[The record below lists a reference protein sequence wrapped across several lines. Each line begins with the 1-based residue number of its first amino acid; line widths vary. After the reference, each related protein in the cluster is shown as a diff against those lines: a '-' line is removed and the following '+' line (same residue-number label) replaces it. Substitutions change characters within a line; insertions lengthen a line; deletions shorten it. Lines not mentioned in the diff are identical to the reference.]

1 MSGITTTTVGG
12 MTTTTTTST
21 TSTTTC
27 SFFVLRRTDPVLLVG
42 RVVVSPADDGDDVV
56 GLGCGFELA
65 VDAAGVGVEALRGLR
80 GETETEMEM
89 ETDGV
94 RDISEASS
102 VVVGSSS
109 KCARQSRS

>member
-1 MSGITTTTVGG
+1 

-21 TSTTTC
+21 TSTTSTTC

-42 RVVVSPADDGDDVV
+42 RVVVSPSDDGDDVV

-80 GETETEMEM
+80 GETETETETETEM

>member
-1 MSGITTTTVGG
+1 

-42 RVVVSPADDGDDVV
+42 RVVVSPSDDGDDVV

-65 VDAAGVGVEALRGLR
+65 VDAAGVGIEALRGLM
-80 GETETEMEM
+80 GETDTEPEM

>member
-1 MSGITTTTVGG
+1 MGPPPFPSYDV
-12 MTTTTTTST
+12 
-21 TSTTTC
+21 
-27 SFFVLRRTDPVLLVG
+27 RRTDPVLLVG

-80 GETETEMEM
+80 GETETETDT
-89 ETDGV
+89 ETV

-102 VVVGSSS
+102 VVVG
-109 KCARQSRS
+109 

>member
-12 MTTTTTTST
+12 MTTTST

-42 RVVVSPADDGDDVV
+42 RVVVSPSDDGDDVV

-80 GETETEMEM
+80 GETETEME
-89 ETDGV
+89 TDGV